1 MIRILLAE
9 DDEAMRCY
17 LARAL
22 EQAGFGVVA
31 VADGAAAVP
40 YLENE
45 RFDLLLS
52 DIVMPE
58 IGGIEL
64 ARHCE
69 RVSAGTKIMLITGF
83 AAVTLRASRDAP
95 QAKLL
100 SKPFHLR
107 ELVLEVERL
116 FDQRAEQSG

>member
-9 DDEAMRCY
+9 DNEAMRVY
-17 LARAL
+17 LTRAL
-22 EQAGFGVVA
+22 EQAGYAVVA
-31 VADGAAAVP
+31 VADGSAAVP

-69 RVSAGTKIMLITGF
+69 RVSASTKIILITGF
-83 AAVTLRASRDAP
+83 AAVSLRASRDAP

-107 ELVLEVERL
+107 QLVLTVRGM
-116 FDQRAEQSG
+116 FDERAEQSG